1 MAVSFDKKT
10 KLYDVLSN
18 NQMFFSEIKDS
29 FTYNK
34 HGSSFIGTFG
44 DDNLANV
51 LTDCGDPDN
60 KDGIGCVLKLVV
72 EILSIGVGILAVV
85 GISVSGIQ
93 YLTAGGSEEKT
104 RKAKRRIFEIVIGL
118 AAYAV
123 MYALLQ
129 WLLPGFQTG

>member
-1 MAVSFDKKT
+1 MKKILAMIVALAMVAMGANTPVMATRVAS
-10 KLYDVLSN
+10 
-18 NQMFFSEIKDS
+18 
-29 FTYNK
+29 
-34 HGSSFIGTFG
+34 TFG

-51 LTDCGDPDN
+51 LTDCGDPNN

-118 AAYAV
+118 ALYV
-123 MYALLQ
+123 ILYALLQ
-129 WLLPGFQTG
+129 WLLPGFKVG

>member
-1 MAVSFDKKT
+1 MKKILAMIVALAMVAMGANTPVMATRVAS
-10 KLYDVLSN
+10 
-18 NQMFFSEIKDS
+18 
-29 FTYNK
+29 
-34 HGSSFIGTFG
+34 TFG

-118 AAYAV
+118 ALYV
-123 MYALLQ
+123 ILYALLQ
-129 WLLPGFQTG
+129 WLLPGFKVG